1 MTLSLCRQAF
11 SIDEFSKNSS
21 SLSQV
26 QLPVAT
32 LLVKDSNNKVKKLNS
47 LPGSHFVFINLFQHL
62 QGWTLFSF
70 CTVVCPFGL
79 WREWMFGDFSVCCLG
94 PSLFRDRGD
103 TKSVHEARTS
113 SVPCLWGRIT
123 ICSVKLLSL
132 LQGIL
137 FLLTKASQIPHLED
151 CNLGMKKKWDYYK

>member
-32 LLVKDSNNKVKKLNS
+32 LLVKNKNNKVKKLNS
-47 LPGSHFVFINLFQHL
+47 LPGSHFVFINLFQHP
-62 QGWTLFSF
+62 QGWTLFSS
-70 CTVVCPFGL
+70 CTLIYPFWL
-79 WREWMFGDFSVCCLG
+79 WREWMFEDFSVYSLG

-103 TKSVHEARTS
+103 TKSVHEVMTS
-113 SVPCLWGRIT
+113 SVPCLGGRIT

-137 FLLTKASQIPHLED
+137 FLYAKASQISSSGSL
-151 CNLGMKKKWDYYK
+151 

>member
-11 SIDEFSKNSS
+11 SIEEFSKNSS

-32 LLVKDSNNKVKKLNS
+32 LLVKNKNNKVKKLNS
-47 LPGSHFVFINLFQHL
+47 LPGSHFVFINLFQHP
-62 QGWTLFSF
+62 QGWTLFSS
-70 CTVVCPFGL
+70 CTLIYPFWL
-79 WREWMFGDFSVCCLG
+79 WREWMFGDFSVYCLG

-103 TKSVHEARTS
+103 TKSVHEVMTS
-113 SVPCLWGRIT
+113 SVPCLRDRIT

-137 FLLTKASQIPHLED
+137 FLYTKASQISSSGSL
-151 CNLGMKKKWDYYK
+151 